1 MSESDEKHTVSSAQ
15 QLSSVEEKINNAN
28 TININNNEDSNEL
41 KNIVS
46 KPLELHDITS
56 NPLEAAVPFSIDNP
70 YHPYHWPSKKKYLVV
85 VCYCMLQIYVTLTS
99 TSYVASEEYVMERFG
114 TTNQVATLGQSM
126 FILGTAVGP
135 SFLGP
140 LSDLGGRKWIYV
152 FSIFIY
158 TIANFGCAYTLNMP
172 MLAIFMFFLGLSGST
187 ATTNIAG
194 TVGDLFGAS
203 DEASQPMALFV
214 FSANA
219 GPSIGGIV
227 GEAIMENGKLGFKWI
242 FLINIIL
249 GAAYIVFL
257 MFLPETLPRI
267 VIQERTA
274 VEGKDVPNVLIRE
287 FGYLWENI
295 RGKDASYKA
304 LYEEKLSEE
313 GNEAVVVEHVSVFNE
328 IKFVASK
335 ALVMMVTEPIIIF
348 LGLYNGFAYGL
359 LFLYMDGIFEVFVV
373 NNGLTP
379 IQAEVTYLN
388 FVVGVTLVLLF
399 QPLQTW
405 LFKRDRLKNGGVAR
419 PEARFLLSLVTVWGF
434 PLGLFWFAFTSNG
447 KTNYWSPII
456 AGLVLA
462 VADPLLWLAML
473 SYIIDSYSAAGLSN
487 SAIAAFCIPS
497 FAIAAAL
504 SHAGVAMFQNMSTTW
519 AMATLGFIS
528 IGIVA
533 LVYIFYFF
541 GHKLRSYSKIAK
553 YSVTE
558 N

>member
-1 MSESDEKHTVSSAQ
+1 MSESDEKLSVSSPTQ
-15 QLSSVEEKINNAN
+15 QLTSAEEKINN
-28 TININNNEDSNEL
+28 SNPL
-41 KNIVS
+41 NSSVS

-70 YHPYHWPSKKKYLVV
+70 YHPYHWPSKKKYAIVFA
-85 VCYCMLQIYVTLTS
+85 YCMLQVFVLLTS
-99 TSYVASEEYVMERFG
+99 TTYVAAKFYIVEKFH
-114 TTNQVATLGQSM
+114 TTEQVATLGQSM
-126 FILGTAVGP
+126 FIIGTAVGP

-152 FSIFIY
+152 VSIFFYVIL
-158 TIANFGCAYTLNMP
+158 NFGCAYPLNMP
-172 MLAIFMFFLGLSGST
+172 MLAIFMFLIGLCGST

-194 TVGDLFGAS
+194 TVGDLFMAS

-227 GEAIMENGKLGFKWI
+227 GEAIMENSKLGYKWI
-242 FLINIIL
+242 FLINIII
-249 GAAYIVFL
+249 GAFYVFFL
-257 MFLPETLPRI
+257 MFIPETLPRI
-267 VIQERTA
+267 VIEERTA
-274 VEGKDVPNVLIRE
+274 IEGKEVPNVIIRE
-287 FGYLWENI
+287 FGYLMDNLK
-295 RGKDASYKA
+295 GKHGSYKA
-304 LYEEKLSEE
+304 LYEQKLIEE

-328 IKFVASK
+328 IKFITTQ
-335 ALVMMVTEPIIIF
+335 ALILMVTEPIIIF
-348 LGLYNGFAYGL
+348 LSLYNGFAYGL
-359 LFLYMDGIFEVFVV
+359 LFLYNDGIFDVFVV
-373 NNGLTP
+373 NNGLSA
-379 IQAEVTYLN
+379 IAAECTYLN
-388 FVVGVTLVLLF
+388 FVVGVCFVLLL

-405 LFKRDRLKNGGVAR
+405 LFKRDRLKNGGVSR

-434 PLGLFWFAFTSNG
+434 PLGLFWFAFTSDG

-456 AGLVLA
+456 AGLMLA
-462 VADPLLWLAML
+462 IGDPLLWLAML

-504 SHAGVAMFQNMSTTW
+504 AHAGVAMFENMSSTW

-533 LVYIFYFF
+533 LVYIFFFF
-541 GHKLRSYSKIAK
+541 GHKLRAMSKIAR
-553 YSVTE
+553 YSVME

>member
-1 MSESDEKHTVSSAQ
+1 MSMSESDEKLSVSSPQ
-15 QLSSVEEKINNAN
+15 QLNSAEEKINNVDADEKA
-28 TININNNEDSNEL
+28 I
-41 KNIVS
+41 S

-70 YHPYHWPSKKKYLVV
+70 YHPYHWPSKKKYSIVV
-85 VCYCMLQIYVTLTS
+85 AYCMLQIYVTLTS
-99 TSYVASEEYVMERFG
+99 TTYVSAEEYVIEKFS
-114 TTNQVATLGQSM
+114 TTQQVATLGQSM

-158 TIANFGCAYTLNMP
+158 VLINFGCAYPLNMP
-172 MLAIFMFFLGLSGST
+172 MLAIFMFLLGLCGST

-194 TVGDLFGAS
+194 TVGDLFMGS

-227 GEAIMENGKLGFKWI
+227 GEAIMENSKLGFKWI
-242 FLINIIL
+242 FLINIII
-249 GAAYIVFL
+249 GAFFVFFL
-257 MFLPETLPRI
+257 MFIPETLPRI
-267 VIQERTA
+267 VIEERTA
-274 VEGKDVPNVLIRE
+274 TEGKDVPNIIIRE
-287 FGYLWENI
+287 FGYLMDNL
-295 RGKDASYKA
+295 RGKHGSYKA
-304 LYEEKLSEE
+304 LYEQKLIEE
-313 GNEAVVVEHVSVFNE
+313 GNEAVVVEHVSVLNE
-328 IKFVASK
+328 VKFVATQ
-335 ALVMMVTEPIIIF
+335 ALILMVTEPIIIF
-348 LGLYNGFAYGL
+348 LALYNGFAYGL
-359 LFLYMDGIFEVFVV
+359 LFLYNDGIFDVFVL
-373 NNGLTP
+373 NNGLSP
-379 IQAEVTYLN
+379 IAAECTYLN
-388 FVVGVTLVLLF
+388 FVVGVFFVVLL

-405 LFKRDRLKNGGVAR
+405 LFKRDRLKNGGVSR

-434 PLGLFWFAFTSNG
+434 PLGLLWFAFTSDG

-456 AGLVLA
+456 AGLMLA
-462 VADPLLWLAML
+462 IGDPLLWLAML

-497 FAIAAAL
+497 FAIAAGLA
-504 SHAGVAMFQNMSTTW
+504 HAGVAMFENMSTTW

-528 IGIVA
+528 LGIVA

-541 GHKLRSYSKIAK
+541 GSRIRGMSRIAK
-553 YSVTE
+553 YSVME